1 MVERNVL
8 KIEMTPVSD
17 AGLEKIKELAHTI
30 WPEVYIPII
39 GAKQVNFMLSERFNN
54 ASLEKARREGEE
66 FYVLEID
73 YVAVG
78 FLSLRQETKE
88 KIRIEKWY
96 LRKDVRGKGLGK
108 SSFLKVLEIAAARGV
123 KKIELNV
130 HRDNPAFHFYRA
142 LGFQVSQEVDIPYFE
157 FVLTDFV
164 MEYNL
169 HIA

>member
-1 MVERNVL
+1 M

-17 AGLEKIKELAHTI
+17 VGLEKIKELAHTI

-39 GAKQVNFMLSERFNN
+39 GEKQVDFMLSERFNK
-54 ASLEKARREGEE
+54 ASLEKARRKGEE

-73 YVAVG
+73 SVAVG
-78 FLSLRQETKE
+78 FLSLRQVKTGE
-88 KIRIEKWY
+88 IRIEKWY
-96 LRKDVRGKGLGK
+96 LRKDVRGRGVGK
-108 SSFLKVLEIAAARGV
+108 SSFLKVLEIASARGV
-123 KKIELNV
+123 KKIKLNV
-130 HRDNPAFHFYRA
+130 HRDNPALHFYRA

-169 HIA
+169 DLA

>member
-8 KIEMTPVSD
+8 NIRMTPVNDS
-17 AGLEKIKELAHTI
+17 GLEKIKYLAYKI

-39 GAKQVNFMLSERFNN
+39 GEKQVEFMLSERFNK
-54 ASLEKARREGEE
+54 ASLQKARKAGEE

-73 YVAVG
+73 SVAVG
-78 FLSLRQETKE
+78 FLGLRQVEPE

-96 LRKDVRGKGLGK
+96 LTKEVRGKGLGK
-108 SSFLKVLEIAAARGV
+108 SSFLKVREIAGARGV

-130 HRDNPAFHFYRA
+130 HRSNPAFHFYRT

-169 HIA
+169 DLA